1 MSGHSKWAT
10 IRRKKGALDAK
21 RGKIFTKIIKEIQ
34 VAAKIGGGDE
44 SANPRLRTAIQ
55 AAKEANMPAVN
66 IERAIKKGTGELE
79 GVNYEEVAYEAYGPG
94 GIALLI
100 EALTDNKNRT
110 VSEIRH
116 LLTRHGG
123 NLATS
128 GSVAWMFSRKGI
140 IVIDRKACSEDDLLG
155 VVIDAGA
162 NDIKIAPDEYEIDM
176 EPAAFET
183 VHMALT
189 NKGIPVLDARIQMVP
204 HNLVVVDEPH
214 APKIL
219 NLMEVLEDHDDVQHV
234 AANFDI
240 DDQIMAKL
248 QGDT

>member
-10 IRRKKGALDAK
+10 IRRKKSAVDAK
-21 RGKIFTKIIKEIQ
+21 RGKIFTKVIREIQ

-44 SANPRLRTAIQ
+44 SANPRLRNAIQ
-55 AAKEANMPAVN
+55 AAKEANMPAIN

-79 GVNYEEVAYEAYGPG
+79 GVNYEEVSYEAYGPG
-94 GIALLI
+94 GVALFI

-123 NLATS
+123 NLASS

-140 IVIDRKACSEDDLLG
+140 IVIERDACSEDDLLG

-162 NDIKIAPDEYEIDM
+162 NDIKVTQDEYEIDM
-176 EPAAFET
+176 EPAVFEA
-183 VHMALT
+183 VRMALD
-189 NKGIPVLDARIQMVP
+189 KKSIPVLDARIQMVP
-204 HNLVVVDEPH
+204 QNVIAVDAQQ

-219 NLMEVLEDHDDVQHV
+219 NLMEILEDHDDVQNV

-240 DDQIMAKL
+240 DDQIIAKL
-248 QGDT
+248 QENA